1 MSTHTYLVEGMTCG
15 HCAGSV
21 QREVQSVPGVEDA
34 TVDLAA
40 NTVTVT
46 TAQPVA
52 EDSIAAAV
60 VEAGYAF
67 AGRA

>member
-21 QREVQSVPGVEDA
+21 QREVQSVPGVSEA
-34 TVDLAA
+34 AVDLAA
-40 NTVTVT
+40 KTVTVT

>member
-1 MSTHTYLVEGMTCG
+1 MSSQTYLVEGMTCA

-21 QREVQSVPGVEDA
+21 QREVQSVPGVEKA
-34 TVDLAA
+34 TVDLGA

-46 TAQPVA
+46 TEEPVA
-52 EDSIAAAV
+52 DDSIAAAV